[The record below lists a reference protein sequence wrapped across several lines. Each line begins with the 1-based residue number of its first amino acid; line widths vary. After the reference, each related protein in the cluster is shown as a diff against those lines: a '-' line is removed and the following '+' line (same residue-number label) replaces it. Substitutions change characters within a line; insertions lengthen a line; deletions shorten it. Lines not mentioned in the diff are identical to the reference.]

1 MIESVPGI
9 YAIRPELLLTFY
21 AFFLLLLAGFPTT
34 RRWVGVGWLAAFGCL
49 LTLAVVASFPI
60 QHGFAPFQAGGL
72 IFFGNLIVLDSF
84 GLFFKAVFLLAAF
97 LSILISLRYLD
108 IEGVQS
114 AEYYSLIFFSVVGMM
129 LMATGID
136 LITLFIGLELMSV
149 SAYILVGYLRGNRK
163 SNEAA
168 MKYFLLGAF
177 STGVFVY
184 GSSLLY
190 AVVGTTNLLEIS
202 FRLPDHGDSPL
213 ILLALILL
221 TVALGFKVAAVPF
234 HSWAP
239 DAYEGAPTAI
249 TAFIS
254 TASKAAAF
262 AAFVRILGIAFWGVK
277 SQWTPLLLVLSVA
290 SMTLGNVTALLQD
303 NMKRMLA
310 YSSIAHAGY
319 VLLGLIAM
327 SRPDDDMARLGMQS
341 LILYLMIY
349 TFINVG
355 AFSLVVMLRREN
367 LIGDR
372 VIDFSGLQKRAPLAA
387 FAMLVFMLS
396 LAGIPATAGFI
407 GKYYL
412 FAAAMKAHY
421 GWLAVVMVL
430 NSVVSAWYYLRVV
443 VMMYLKPPLD
453 AVRYSASPGLVMATA
468 VCLAFNLVVGLY
480 PQPLLDFAR
489 RSLMALGGVR
499 PG

>member
-1 MIESVPGI
+1 MSSDLTMGL
-9 YAIRPELLLTFY
+9 YLLRPELLLTFY
-21 AFFLLLLAGFPTT
+21 GFFLLLLAVIPIF
-34 RRWVGVGWLAAFGCL
+34 RRWVGWLAALGCV
-49 LTLAVVASFPI
+49 LTLMVVLSFPYQQGMDI
-60 QHGFAPFQAGGL
+60 FRQAD
-72 IFFGNLIVLDSF
+72 IFFFNNLMILD
-84 GLFFKAVFLLAAF
+84 GMAIFFKVIFLVAAI
-97 LSILISLRYLD
+97 LSILLSVRYLE
-108 IEGVQS
+108 IEGVAS
-114 AEYYSLIFFSVVGMM
+114 GEYYSLICFAVVGMM
-129 LMATGID
+129 VMASGSD
-136 LITLFIGLELMSV
+136 LLSIFVGLELMAIST
-149 SAYILVGYLRGNRK
+149 YILVGYLRGNRK

-184 GSSLLY
+184 ASSLIY
-190 AVVGTTNLLEIS
+190 GVKGTTNLYTLAAAARPSASE
-202 FRLPDHGDSPL
+202 SPL
-213 ILLALILL
+213 LILGLVLL
-221 TVALGFKVAAVPF
+221 TVSLGFKVAAVPF
-234 HSWAP
+234 HTWAP

-262 AAFVRILGIAFWGVK
+262 VVFVRIYVVGFSALK
-277 SQWTPLLLVLSVA
+277 DQWILLLAVLSVA

-319 VLLGLIAM
+319 ILIGLVVM
-327 SRPDDDMARLGMQS
+327 SRSEPETTQMGLLS
-341 LILYLMIY
+341 LMLYLMVY
-349 TFINVG
+349 TFINIG

-367 LIGDR
+367 LVGDR
-372 VIDFSGLQKRAPLAA
+372 VVDFSGLQQRSPLAA

-412 FAAAMKAHY
+412 FAAAMKAHF

-443 VMMYLKPPLD
+443 WHMYQRPAVD
-453 AVRYSASPGLVMATA
+453 TVRYAVSPGLVTATGI
-468 VCLAFNLVVGLY
+468 CLAFNLLVGLF
-480 PQPLLDFAR
+480 PEPLIDLTR
-489 RSLMALGGVR
+489 KSLMLMGTSG
-499 PG
+499 